1 MSVIY
6 PIRKCYET
14 KPMLLQFFL
23 TKYETAGGWHWIP
36 ISMCRVQEGSN
47 MEKQVHLQRTN
58 VYYIFMLFYNMW
70 CLFSIW
76 VGKILMSYL
85 LQKLSSVFDLQAFP
99 SLSLNYSITE
109 SSQSHCAVAFNGRN
123 PPHIRNIKH
132 QPEQTVQL
140 HPHVKIKVISSLNI
154 IWSIL
159 LCSVSGRRKD
169 ASSLCLSRL
178 IEETIRVTHTVG
190 TEQREAVG

>member
-1 MSVIY
+1 
-6 PIRKCYET
+6 
-14 KPMLLQFFL
+14 MLLQNVL
-23 TKYETAGGWHWIP
+23 TKCGGWHWIP
-36 ISMCRVQEGSN
+36 ISMCRVQEWVIRKTGPFTEDKCLLYFDAVLQHV
-47 MEKQVHLQRTN
+47 MPFQHLSGKNLN
-58 VYYIFMLFYNMW
+58 VIFVTEAVQCIWFA
-70 CLFSIW
+70 SIP
-76 VGKILMSYL
+76 L
-85 LQKLSSVFDLQAFP
+85 P
-99 SLSLNYSITE
+99 ITE
-109 SSQSHCAVAFNGRN
+109 LQHYRELSKPLCCGFQWRN

-178 IEETIRVTHTVG
+178 IEETITSYTYSRHR
-190 TEQREAVG
+190 TERGSGIKMLSALEWN